1 MRGREDKHLSL
12 MAEKKRG
19 DEKLKVVQET
29 VGNFLSQSFTMKG
42 YITKMLSRGENRAYK
57 RCSR

>member
-1 MRGREDKHLSL
+1 

-57 RCSR
+57 RCNDS